1 MKHLKKLL
9 AAMLAALLCL
19 SCAACGGKTGTPPAA
34 TTPAAEA
41 TGTTG
46 EETLHLTM
54 LVPNN
59 ANQFI
64 KFDEREEYPVWQAL
78 KAECAKKGL
87 ELDFEV
93 IPSDQYPTT
102 LQTRI
107 ASGNGLPD
115 IICLTPF
122 DDATAMDLANKGTIQ
137 PINTIM
143 DRYGDGTFNTFI
155 RERYP
160 FVAQLTTAP
169 DGNIYWYTSVQAQTY
184 EGKPATTCRVINV
197 RKDWLEKLN
206 MDAPK
211 TADEFYDMMKAFQDN
226 DMNGNGVKD
235 EIVTVD
241 TSGDFFMTGIA
252 QWFGVGN
259 YLTAVDT
266 KNEKIVSPWYQDG
279 IKDYLQYMH
288 RLVEDG
294 LMDPDLI
301 GATYEQTNQ
310 RMVENKVGATFDYCM
325 QMWLEPSINADGA
338 EFLPI
343 ANLET
348 GYEPYII
355 TEPSFFSWQKW
366 GVTKDCGNPKAVAAL
381 LDILYSD
388 RY

>member
-1 MKHLKKLL
+1 MKHLTKLL

-19 SCAACGGKTGTPPAA
+19 SCAACGGKTGTDAPPAA

-143 DRYGDGTFNTFI
+143 DQYGDGTFNTFI
-155 RERYP
+155 RER
-160 FVAQLTTAP
+160 
-169 DGNIYWYTSVQAQTY
+169 
-184 EGKPATTCRVINV
+184 
-197 RKDWLEKLN
+197 
-206 MDAPK
+206 
-211 TADEFYDMMKAFQDN
+211 
-226 DMNGNGVKD
+226 
-235 EIVTVD
+235 
-241 TSGDFFMTGIA
+241 
-252 QWFGVGN
+252 
-259 YLTAVDT
+259 
-266 KNEKIVSPWYQDG
+266 
-279 IKDYLQYMH
+279 
-288 RLVEDG
+288 
-294 LMDPDLI
+294 
-301 GATYEQTNQ
+301 
-310 RMVENKVGATFDYCM
+310 
-325 QMWLEPSINADGA
+325 
-338 EFLPI
+338 
-343 ANLET
+343 
-348 GYEPYII
+348 
-355 TEPSFFSWQKW
+355 
-366 GVTKDCGNPKAVAAL
+366 
-381 LDILYSD
+381 
-388 RY
+388 